1 MRGFIELRVRAI
13 NEAPTKKPKGGTGE
27 FKIDMQR
34 QKKEKGKW
42 ASIVESWECKQIETK
57 TQGIKWVYVDN
68 KWREI

>member
-1 MRGFIELRVRAI
+1 LRGFIELRVRAI

-42 ASIVESWECKQIETK
+42 ASIVES
-57 TQGIKWVYVDN
+57 
-68 KWREI
+68 